1 MDNFITGFF
10 ITIILVLLVMVSV
23 VVHTDNI
30 LESKVQSITNNYTE
44 LVARQAILDQD
55 MLDDLRYE
63 LKKYGNFTVTSEL
76 KISLLNGEY
85 DRYYDEADIIGV
97 QLKPGDKIKINVF
110 FDDMSFYRRLRY
122 ALPSVISSGSKRKV
136 VDAACTVMGN

>member
-1 MDNFITGFF
+1 MDNLITGFF
-10 ITIILVLLVMVSV
+10 MTVALVLLVMIAE
-23 VVHTDNI
+23 VVHADNV

-44 LVARQAILDQD
+44 LIARQAIFEQD
-55 MLDDLRYE
+55 MLDDLNYE
-63 LKKYGNFTVTSEL
+63 LKKYGDFTVTSEL
-76 KISLLNGEY
+76 KISLLNGEF

-110 FDDMSFYRRLRY
+110 FNDISFYRRLRY
-122 ALPSVISSGSKRKV
+122 ALPSVISSGSRRKV